1 MSSALRYTLAFLVPL
16 VATSLL
22 TPVAAR
28 LAHRLGILDHPSR
41 GKFHRAPT
49 PYLGGAALAGG
60 LLLVASLT
68 AGVSAQILAIL
79 LGGLVLGVW
88 GLLDD
93 WVTVRPSVKLAV
105 EASAG
110 IALWLVGIRAG
121 LFGVEALDLALTVL
135 WVIAVTNA
143 VNLVDNMDGLASGV
157 SAVAAGAFFVVAA
170 WLGEFLVA
178 SFALAVAGASVGFLL
193 PHNLPPAKIFLGDA
207 GTLMLGFLL
216 AAVGLK
222 LELVGENGL
231 VRSAVPALI
240 LGVPLFDMTLVL
252 VDRLRRRRP
261 VFRGAT
267 DHSSHRLASLG
278 LSDREVAAVVVGAE
292 FACCG
297 TALLLLRLPFE
308 SAVSLAVTAAVVGI
322 TALLLLLR
330 VDRGDAVPA
339 AGFDLAVESRR

>member
-1 MSSALRYTLAFLVPL
+1 MSSAVRYTLAFLVPL

-68 AGVSAQILAIL
+68 AGVSAQILAIV

-93 WVTVRPSVKLAV
+93 WVTVRPSVKLLV

-178 SFALAVAGASVGFLL
+178 SFALAVAGASVGFLM
-193 PHNLPPAKIFLGDA
+193 HNLPPAKIFLGDA

-222 LELVGENGL
+222 LQLVGENGL

-252 VDRLRRRRP
+252 VDRLLRRRP
-261 VFRGAT
+261 VFRGGT

-292 FACCG
+292 CACCG

-322 TALLLLLR
+322 TALVLLLR

-339 AGFDLAVESRR
+339 AGFDLAMESRR